1 MNSEVAGTGTSYSPL
16 KRHHPDDQPVTMYKR
31 RRLSPG
37 RASRRHDPPTP
48 SCSSDS
54 GSSTSLP
61 DRKAQAINFS
71 QLIKR
76 QNLHAMKHES
86 KCLGWQCC
94 GKKYLSFAVAIK
106 KYTQEKGSGLAADE
120 ITLLIEASKRWK
132 INPDWSGKSLTTI
145 FHCLTTAGA
154 FVSPAGMT
162 SRTAKYQTRLLE
174 ELLSSIHIKSLTPAN
189 IDPLGV
195 SFALSAMAKTVDQGI
210 EITSLF
216 EETAAVL
223 LEYVIDHRH
232 LFCAQSINH
241 LLWALATLVRGGLE
255 QPLLVSRTVM
265 ALLPFALNHSS
276 GTLAREIS
284 SKLRSLVTLLEFH
297 LEMTPELHHV
307 LKKLIQ
313 SVKDQAQYLGMRHI
327 VLQIQTLTKLLDREK
342 TLSKEI
348 IEAAS
353 KLLVYLVPAE
363 LTNHELATT
372 LSTVV
377 NVPEDVLPLTSQLR
391 GALRG
396 IVAHTTRRSSFKHDD
411 ITILTQS
418 VVLLMER
425 APTLTPTLRAAA
437 IPLLEQI
444 SAQRFYFHAREA
456 TELWCSQARLAHY
469 CPELTPELK
478 KSVPTLLL
486 QSEWLSFH
494 GRQIPPLF
502 GALSALVSH
511 DLLLAPRLAP
521 LISKQLPVI
530 NSYKMRFGC
539 QSLVDLFKSMSILV
553 KHRLP
558 LTPDLK
564 VTIFELLTPINER
577 HDDFTGQEIIQ
588 LLKSLTTLTNNGL
601 ELTQKHRQTV
611 TALLPGLGQHIQ
623 ADDAET
629 LLWSLARLVSEGV
642 EMTPT
647 LERAVKKTLSA
658 ANLHQADFQPEQIVR
673 VVWAV
678 ALFLGHRLPLTP
690 MVKKVMVALVP
701 RLDVKQINCSAC
713 NIASLLWALG
723 SLGELI
729 ECPPAVLDDLARE
742 LTVHRNLTRGELYSA
757 LWGLLVCATRRP
769 ANCEAVQVSLYSLFT
784 RAQAEPLGGHHE
796 STTLAMAASWLGLQS
811 LVPPLYQPA
820 ISREQSALY
829 AQIRTKFPELKIT
842 QKVGINQL
850 PPVDFYLPDQGTI
863 IEVLASHH
871 FVGHDFS
878 TRNGSCLLKT
888 RLYQKLG
895 YEVIDIPANKFD
907 DGQQEWLE
915 HLLPVLKDKMSTRD
929 TP

>member
-1 MNSEVAGTGTSYSPL
+1 MNSEVTGTDTGYSSP
-16 KRHHPDDQPVTMYKR
+16 KRRSPDDQPVTMYKR
-31 RRLSPG
+31 RRLSPS
-37 RASRRHDPPTP
+37 RASRRHDPPTV

-54 GSSTSLP
+54 GSNTPLP
-61 DRKAQAINFS
+61 DRKAQAINFR

-86 KCLGWQCC
+86 ECLDRQYC
-94 GKKYLSFAVAIK
+94 GKKHLSFAVAIK
-106 KYTQEKGSGLAADE
+106 KYTQEKGSGLADDE

-132 INPDWSGKSLTTI
+132 INPNWSGKSLTTI

-154 FVSPAGMT
+154 FFSPAGMT

-174 ELLSSIHIKSLTPAN
+174 GLLSSIHIKSLTPAN
-189 IDPLGV
+189 LDPLGV
-195 SFALSAMAKTVDQGI
+195 SFALSAMAKIVDHGI

-216 EETAAVL
+216 EETAAAL
-223 LEYVIDHRH
+223 LEYVIGHRH
-232 LFCAQSINH
+232 LFSAQSIYH
-241 LLWALATLVRGGLE
+241 LLWTLATLVRSGLE
-255 QPLLVSRTVM
+255 QPLLVSRTVT
-265 ALLPFALNHSS
+265 ALLPFVLNHS
-276 GTLAREIS
+276 LDAPIREIS
-284 SKLRSLVTLLEFH
+284 SKLCFLVTLLEFH

-313 SVKDQAQYLGMRHI
+313 SVKAQAQYFDMRHI
-327 VLQIQTLTKLLDREK
+327 FLQIQTLTKLLDRET

-353 KLLVYLVPAE
+353 ELLVYLVPAK

-377 NVPEDVLPLTSQLR
+377 NVPEEALPLTSQLR
-391 GALRG
+391 CALRG
-396 IVAHTTRRSSFKHDD
+396 IVAQTTKRRNFKHDD

-425 APTLTPTLRAAA
+425 ASTLTPTLRAAA
-437 IPLLEQI
+437 VPLLEQI
-444 SAQRFYFHAREA
+444 IVQRFHFHAREVV
-456 TELWCSQARLAHY
+456 ELWCSQVKLAHY

-511 DLLLAPRLAP
+511 DLLPAPRLAP
-521 LISKQLPVI
+521 LISKELPVI
-530 NSYKMRFGC
+530 NDYKMCFGC
-539 QSLVDLFKSMSILV
+539 RSLADLLKSMSILV
-553 KHRLP
+553 RHRLP

-611 TALLPGLGQHIQ
+611 TALLPGLGRHIQ

-642 EMTPT
+642 EMTAA
-647 LERAVKKTLSA
+647 LERTVKKILSA
-658 ANLHQADFQPEQIVR
+658 ANLHQADFKPEQIVR

-678 ALFLGHRLPLTP
+678 ALFLGHKLPLTP
-690 MVKKVMVALVP
+690 MVKKVMAALVP

-713 NIASLLWALG
+713 NVASLLWALG

-742 LTVHRNLTRGELYSA
+742 LTVHRKLNRGELYSA
-757 LWGLLVCATRRP
+757 LWGLLVCATRR
-769 ANCEAVQVSLYSLFT
+769 ASNCEAVQVSLYSLFT
-784 RAQAEPLGGHHE
+784 RAQAEPLGGHQE

-811 LVPPLYQPA
+811 PAPPLYQPA

-829 AQIRTKFPELKIT
+829 AKIRTTFPKLKIA
-842 QKVGINQL
+842 QKVSINQL

-863 IEVLASHH
+863 IEVRAGHH

-888 RLYQKLG
+888 QLYQKLG
-895 YEVIDIPANKFD
+895 YEVIGIPANKFG

-915 HLLPVLKDKMSTRD
+915 HLLPALNDKMSSRD

>member
-1 MNSEVAGTGTSYSPL
+1 MDF
-16 KRHHPDDQPVTMYKR
+16 R
-31 RRLSPG
+31 
-37 RASRRHDPPTP
+37 
-48 SCSSDS
+48 
-54 GSSTSLP
+54 
-61 DRKAQAINFS
+61 

-76 QNLHAMKHES
+76 HNLHAMKRES
-86 KCLGWQCC
+86 KRLGWQYC
-94 GKKYLSFAVAIK
+94 GKKHLSFAVAIK
-106 KYTQEKGSGLAADE
+106 KYTQVKGSGLAADE
-120 ITLLIEASKRWK
+120 ITLLVEASKRWK
-132 INPDWSGKSLTTI
+132 INPNWSGKSLTTI

-154 FVSPAGMT
+154 FVSSAGMP

-174 ELLSSIHIKSLTPAN
+174 RLLSSIHIKSLTPAKT
-189 IDPLGV
+189 DPLGV
-195 SFALSAMAKTVDQGI
+195 SFTLSAMAKIVDHGM

-216 EETAAVL
+216 KETAAAL
-223 LEYVIDHRH
+223 LEYVISHRH
-232 LFCAQSINH
+232 LFSAQSIYH
-241 LLWALATLVRGGLE
+241 LLWNLATLVRSGLE
-255 QPLLVSRTVM
+255 QPLLVSRTVT
-265 ALLPFALNHSS
+265 ALLPFVLNHSS
-276 GTLAREIS
+276 DALVREIS
-284 SKLRSLVTLLEFH
+284 SKLCSLVTLLEFH

-313 SVKDQAQYLGMRHI
+313 SVTAQAQHFDVRHI
-327 VLQIQTLTKLLDREK
+327 VLQIQTLAKLLDRET

-353 KLLVYLVPAE
+353 KLLVYLVPEE

-377 NVPEDVLPLTSQLR
+377 NVPEDALPLTSQLR
-391 GALRG
+391 CALRG
-396 IVAHTTRRSSFKHDD
+396 IVAHTTKRRSFKHDD

-437 IPLLEQI
+437 IPLLDQI
-444 SAQRFYFHAREA
+444 IAQRSYFNAREV
-456 TELWCSQARLAHY
+456 TELLCSQARLARY

-478 KSVPTLLL
+478 KSVAVLLS

-494 GRQIPPLF
+494 GRHIPRLF
-502 GALSALVSH
+502 AALSALVSR
-511 DLLLAPRLAP
+511 DLLLASRLAP
-521 LISKQLPVI
+521 LVSKELPVI
-530 NSYKMRFGC
+530 NGYKMSFVC
-539 QSLVDLFKSMSILV
+539 ESLANLFKAISTLV
-553 KHRLP
+553 RHGLQ

-564 VTIFELLTPINER
+564 VTVFELLTPINER
-577 HDDFTGQEIIQ
+577 LDDFTGQEILQ
-588 LLKSLTTLTNNGL
+588 LIKSLTTLTNNGL

-611 TALLPGLGQHIQ
+611 TALLPGLGHHLQ

-642 EMTPT
+642 EMTAT
-647 LERAVKKTLSA
+647 LERVAKKTLSA

-673 VVWAV
+673 VIWAV
-678 ALFLGHRLPLTP
+678 TLLLGYRFPLTP
-690 MVKKVMVALVP
+690 MVKKVMAALVP

-713 NIASLLWALG
+713 SVASLLWALG
-723 SLGELI
+723 SVGELI

-742 LTVHRNLTRGELYSA
+742 LTVHRKLNRGELYSA
-757 LWGLLVCATRRP
+757 LWGLLVCASRR
-769 ANCEAVQVSLYSLFT
+769 ASNCEAVHVSVYSLFT
-784 RAQAEPLGGHHE
+784 RAQAEPLGDHHE

-811 LVPPLYQPA
+811 PAVPLYRPVV
-820 ISREQSALY
+820 SREQSALY
-829 AQIRTKFPELKIT
+829 AQIKTKFPELKIM
-842 QKVGINQL
+842 QKVSINQL

-863 IEVLASHH
+863 IEVRASHH

-895 YEVIDIPANKFD
+895 YEVIGIPANKFG

-915 HLLPVLKDKMSTRD
+915 HLLPALNNKMSTRD
-929 TP
+929 TL